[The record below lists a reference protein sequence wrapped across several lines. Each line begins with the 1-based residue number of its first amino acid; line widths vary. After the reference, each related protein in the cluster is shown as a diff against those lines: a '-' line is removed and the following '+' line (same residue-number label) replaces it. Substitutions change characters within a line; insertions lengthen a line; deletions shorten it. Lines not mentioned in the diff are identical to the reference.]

1 MEVKLTKSVVD
12 SLENLALKQSLIYK
26 TYDFFK
32 YDLPRFI
39 RNIWRFRQAL
49 YSYSVWDHHG
59 VLKFMEAGLTGIAV
73 DLENNGKEIDL
84 PRNKKI
90 AKIRRA
96 VELLNNYTEDSY
108 IELAESELGKISENC
123 FTFKET
129 SDGSLLMYGSP
140 DEESHAKKVFARA
153 RDIEREQWDELWQ
166 IIKGQDYAE
175 YVNLYN
181 SLSDEEKNDSD
192 HYYKWFDGSDLRGW
206 WN

>member
-1 MEVKLTKSVVD
+1 MD
-12 SLENLALKQSLIYK
+12 SLETLALKQALIYK
-26 TYDFFK
+26 TYDFFRHG
-32 YDLPRFI
+32 LPRFI
-39 RNIWRFRQAL
+39 GNIWRFRQAL
-49 YSYSVWDHHG
+49 YSYRVWDHHG

-73 DLENNGKEIDL
+73 DLENNGREIDL

-129 SDGSLLMYGSP
+129 SDGSLSMEGSP

-153 RDIEREQWDELWQ
+153 RDIESEQWDELWR

-181 SLSDEEKNDSD
+181 SLSDEEQNDSD